1 MASDIEVGVPRDR
14 AELEG
19 WARATTE
26 AFPMPPAREGFEWL
40 ERYEPAD
47 IRVVKVRG
55 QVAGG
60 AGFIPMGQYFGGR
73 AVPMVGVHAVA
84 VLPEYRGTSAGS
96 ALMKAAVE
104 EMAANRIPLST
115 LYPATQ
121 PIYRRVGFELAGTQT
136 IYEAPMLAL
145 DVKDRQL
152 DVERVGKEQV
162 AELAELHAQVARH
175 RAGNLERTPWLWRR
189 ILEPMKGEV
198 TCFKVS
204 RRGKAEGYIAWSG
217 SWRTGRMKLDLSI
230 KDFVALTPAAA
241 RRMWALIAD
250 HRSVGGNVSFADA
263 PGAPSLRV
271 LRDPSYSIDRMLTW
285 MLRIVDVDTALAA
298 RGYPPGLTTALDLEI
313 DDDLLPGNRG
323 RFRLAV
329 SGGTGR
335 VERGEGQGSLRID
348 IRGLAALYSGFQPA
362 QDLRLQGLLEGD
374 ADTLARATALF
385 AGPAPWL
392 VEMF

>member
-1 MASDIEVGVPRDR
+1 
-14 AELEG
+14 
-19 WARATTE
+19 
-26 AFPMPPAREGFEWL
+26 
-40 ERYEPAD
+40 
-47 IRVVKVRG
+47 
-55 QVAGG
+55 
-60 AGFIPMGQYFGGR
+60 
-73 AVPMVGVHAVA
+73 MVGVHAVA

-152 DVERVGKEQV
+152 DVERVGKDQV
-162 AELAELHAQVARH
+162 AELAELHVQVARH

-189 ILEPMKGEV
+189 ILDPMKGEV